1 MEASNFF
8 QNIRPMSQ
16 NQAPKANAHKNEIT
30 LAQGLLGTAG
40 DDLEAQTSNQ
50 EPTKMSPQQNI

>member
-1 MEASNFF
+1 MGASNFF
-8 QNIRPMSQ
+8 RNIRPLSK

-40 DDLEAQTSNQ
+40 DDLEAQTSNE
-50 EPTKMSPQQNI
+50 EPTKMSP